1 MINISKIKWQN
12 TRANPNITASASAIH
27 PTEGYTM
34 TSFVH
39 IDQPAKHIG
48 ANRAVAAIERISG
61 SNEGVGTAGL
71 TVRIV
76 IAAGAVLLAIA
87 NQLTTREVDGGWM
100 VAWIAVC
107 AIVFGLLALSAH
119 KLSPALAAWS
129 ERRAVARADAQFYEF
144 AKYDRRILQELQAAV
159 TRHQTEGESTPV
171 ATAKVEALTLA
182 KQRSEQ
188 VRMPTLYEAMTRLN
202 SSRYY

>member
-1 MINISKIKWQN
+1 
-12 TRANPNITASASAIH
+12 
-27 PTEGYTM
+27 M

-39 IDQPAKHIG
+39 IDQPAEHLG
-48 ANRAVAAIERISG
+48 VTRASAAIERIRA
-61 SNEGVGTAGL
+61 SNDNVGTAGL

-107 AIVFGLLALSAH
+107 AILFGALALSAH
-119 KLSPALAAWS
+119 KLTPFLARLS
-129 ERRAVARADAQFYEF
+129 ERRAVARADAQFYEY
-144 AKYDRRILQELQAAV
+144 AKYDPRILQELQAAV
-159 TRHQTEGESTPV
+159 TRQQTDGISTPV
-171 ATAKVEALTLA
+171 ATAKVEALTLM

-202 SSRYY
+202 NSRYY

>member
-1 MINISKIKWQN
+1 
-12 TRANPNITASASAIH
+12 
-27 PTEGYTM
+27 M

-39 IDQPAKHIG
+39 IDQPAEHLG
-48 ANRAVAAIERISG
+48 VNRAAAAIERIRH
-61 SNEGVGTAGL
+61 SNDNVGTTGL
-71 TVRIV
+71 TVRLV

-107 AIVFGLLALSAH
+107 AILFGLLALSAH
-119 KLSPALAAWS
+119 KLSPLLARWS
-129 ERRAVARADAQFYEF
+129 ERRAIARADAQFYEY
-144 AKYDRRILQELQAAV
+144 AKYDPRILQELQAAV
-159 TRHQTEGESTPV
+159 TRQQNDVEAAPV
-171 ATAKVEALTLA
+171 ATAKVEALELM
-182 KQRSEQ
+182 KQRSEK

>member
-1 MINISKIKWQN
+1 
-12 TRANPNITASASAIH
+12 
-27 PTEGYTM
+27 M

-39 IDQPAKHIG
+39 IDQPAEHLG
-48 ANRAVAAIERISG
+48 VTRAAAAIEHIRG
-61 SNEGVGTAGL
+61 SEQGVGRAGL

-107 AIVFGLLALSAH
+107 AILFGLLALSAH
-119 KLSPALAAWS
+119 KLTPLMARWS
-129 ERRAVARADAQFYEF
+129 ERRAIARADAQFYEF
-144 AKYDRRILQELQAAV
+144 AKHDPRILQELQAAV
-159 TRHQTEGESTPV
+159 TRHQVEGESTPV
-171 ATAKVEALTLA
+171 ATARVEALVQA
-182 KQRSEQ
+182 KQRSGQ
-188 VRMPTLYEAMTRLN
+188 SRMPTLYEAMTRLN